1 MTNVVSF
8 KIPPELKKRMKE
20 IDINWSEEIR
30 KSIEAKI
37 IEYRKKKALEEI
49 NAMLSNIPKA
59 ERGTAKR
66 YVREDRDSD

>member
-49 NAMLSNIPKA
+49 
-59 ERGTAKR
+59 
-66 YVREDRDSD
+66 

>member
-1 MTNVVSF
+1 MSNVVSF
-8 KIPPELKKRMKE
+8 RIPPELKKRMKE

-49 NAMLSNIPKA
+49 NAMLSNLSGA
-59 ERGTAKR
+59 EKGTAEK
-66 YVREDRDSD
+66 YVREDRDSN

>member
-1 MTNVVSF
+1 VSNVVSF
-8 KIPPELKKRMKE
+8 RIPPELKKRMKE

-49 NAMLSNIPKA
+49 NAMLSNLSGA
-59 ERGTAKR
+59 EKGTAEK
-66 YVREDRDSD
+66 YVREDRDSN